1 MGGSAPKSD
10 PKIGEAALLSASTGR
25 EMLDWMRG
33 QASITNNW
41 ATQDRARYI
50 NTFQPIEN
58 QLIRDANNYDSP
70 QRKQLEANRAAA
82 DVRQQATV
90 ADAAMNRQLASMGVS
105 PNSKRFVSDKRRSA
119 ISTALGAAGAR
130 NMARRQV
137 DATADAMRANVVNL
151 GKGLAVNPLSSIQ
164 TSNNAMSTGGNA
176 AMSGYQQQGSLLNT
190 QYQNQLQSYQAN
202 QGALGAIG
210 GALGS
215 VAGALP
221 LATMFSSKKM
231 KEDFTEVDSL
241 GAVRKMP
248 VKGWKYKDGV
258 ADGGKHVGPIAED
271 FQKATGVGDGKTIDM
286 ISAIGVTMGAVQQL
300 ADKVDALGAR
310 RKAA

>member
-1 MGGSAPKSD
+1 MGGSAPKAD

-33 QASITNNW
+33 QARTTNNW

-82 DVRQQATV
+82 DVRQQTTV
-90 ADAAMNRQLASMGVS
+90 AEGAMNRQLASMGVN
-105 PNSKRFVSDKRRSA
+105 PNSKRFVSDKRRSV

-137 DATADAMRANVVNL
+137 DATADTMRANVVNL

-190 QYQNQLQSYQAN
+190 QYQNQLQAWQSN
-202 QGALGAIG
+202 QSALGSIG
-210 GALGS
+210 GAAGQL
-215 VAGALP
+215 AGAFL
-221 LATMFSSKKM
+221 FGSSKKL
-231 KEDFTEVDSL
+231 KENITDVDAL

-310 RKAA
+310 RKSA

>member
-33 QASITNNW
+33 QARTTNNW

-90 ADAAMNRQLASMGVS
+90 AEAAMNRQLASMGVS

-137 DATADAMRANVVNL
+137 DATADTMRANVVNL

-164 TSNNAMSTGGNA
+164 ASNGAMSAGGNA
-176 AMSGYQQQGSLLNT
+176 AMSGYQQQGNLLNT
-190 QYQNQLQSYQAN
+190 QYQNQLQAWQSN
-202 QGALGAIG
+202 QSALGSIG
-210 GALGS
+210 GAAGQL
-215 VAGALP
+215 AGAFL
-221 LATMFSSKKM
+221 FGSSKKL
-231 KEDFTEVDSL
+231 KENITDVDAL

-258 ADGGKHVGPIAED
+258 ADGGNHVGPIAED

-310 RKAA
+310 RKSP